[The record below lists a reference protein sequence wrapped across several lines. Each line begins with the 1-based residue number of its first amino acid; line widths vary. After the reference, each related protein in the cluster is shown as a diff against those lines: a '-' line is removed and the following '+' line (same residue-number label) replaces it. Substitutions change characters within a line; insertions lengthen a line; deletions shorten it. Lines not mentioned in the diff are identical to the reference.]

1 MLPKNLKRRN
11 LLKKVEIFR
20 DFSHDNNSVPNF
32 VPYQEKADF
41 SPLFNPFVHDMED
54 LVVRY
59 SSTKT
64 LPKEFAGVKKDLDP
78 EIEIPFN

>member
-1 MLPKNLKRRN
+1 
-11 LLKKVEIFR
+11 
-20 DFSHDNNSVPNF
+20 
-32 VPYQEKADF
+32 
-41 SPLFNPFVHDMED
+41 MED

-64 LPKEFAGVKKDLDP
+64 LPKEFAGVKKELDP